1 MTYETLLHYH
11 GGPETANWPEILQ
24 QKPIST
30 HKAQFIAMQ
39 PVRTKHYDKNV
50 NKVLWQKINN

>member
-1 MTYETLLHYH
+1 VNPLQAHHLMSIILLHYH

-30 HKAQFIAMQ
+30 HNA
-39 PVRTKHYDKNV
+39 
-50 NKVLWQKINN
+50 